1 MPQNEDHMRKVW
13 KKSGFVRLCCPLGL
27 SSVAPS
33 HKSYGTCS
41 FEYHL
46 QLKVKI
52 GADADD
58 PTFDTALLSCV
69 QHRNYDM
76 VEFLLQNGANL
87 ILHLTGIFFCI
98 LALFVSIIIMGLLE
112 VFVMFFDDSI
122 TVKTD
127 IHRYDANN
135 QTYLRSSN
143 ITTTTD
149 SHSSLTTS
157 TSSPA
162 SLIATTTS
170 PPPPINPPPT
180 TMTTTTFMHDNITNN
195 TSNTSWSL

>member
-1 MPQNEDHMRKVW
+1 MTTTFN
-13 KKSGFVRLCCPLGL
+13 SNC
-27 SSVAPS
+27 
-33 HKSYGTCS
+33 TCRPWGDN
-41 FEYHL
+41 
-46 QLKVKI
+46 KVKEDEQSKNDVASI
-52 GADADD
+52 FLETGQYVIEKDD
-58 PTFDTALLSCV
+58 
-69 QHRNYDM
+69 
-76 VEFLLQNGANL
+76 L
-87 ILHLTGIFFCI
+87 IFYTKGIFFCI

-170 PPPPINPPPT
+170 PPPPINPHPIT
-180 TMTTTTFMHDNITNN
+180 RTTTTFMHDNITNN